1 MKKHVIESFA
11 RITRCKDCKHSV
23 PPGKSTSYCKSGV
36 LKCMNRNAP
45 CVNRLVYPE
54 DYCSYGYAKES

>member
-1 MKKHVIESFA
+1 MAKRVVESFA

-23 PPGKSTSYCKSGV
+23 LPGKSTTYYKSGV
-36 LKCMNRNAP
+36 LKCMNRISP

-54 DYCSYGYAKES
+54 DFCSYSKKKEE